1 MNLQEIVLLFT
12 IILQQCVAKIIITI
26 HLCHTGLCLKL
37 SVLQVILEAY
47 SITFMVFFKDF
58 FGIFLTIPINFI
70 FSSFKFQFSI
80 SKIGAK
86 PTLVSNPISNVNTV
100 YMTHTQVQHV
110 LILTLCST
118 YNKCKMKKKKAKMT

>member
-1 MNLQEIVLLFT
+1 MGTYVHFWSFLEIRMNIPEIVLLLA

-26 HLCHTGLCLKL
+26 HLCHTSLCLKL

-47 SITFMVFFKDF
+47 SIIFMVFFKDF
-58 FGIFLTIPINFI
+58 FGNFFNNCKLTLFFPLLN
-70 FSSFKFQFSI
+70 SSFL
-80 SKIGAK
+80 SKIVAK

-110 LILTLCST
+110 LILTLF
-118 YNKCKMKKKKAKMT
+118 YL